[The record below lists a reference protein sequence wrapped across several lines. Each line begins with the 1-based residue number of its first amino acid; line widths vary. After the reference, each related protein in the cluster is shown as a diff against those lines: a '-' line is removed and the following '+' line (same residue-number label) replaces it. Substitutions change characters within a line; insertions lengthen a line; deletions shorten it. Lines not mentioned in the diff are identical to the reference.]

1 MELSIPF
8 GEVCCRGKR
17 KKRGIRIEKF
27 RTKFR
32 KCSLVGRQ
40 YSLVGFTL
48 AKFDVTAD
56 QMDVWRRI

>member
-1 MELSIPF
+1 MGRYAIEAK
-8 GEVCCRGKR
+8 E
-17 KKRGIRIEKF
+17 KKKGGIRSEKF
-27 RTKFR
+27 LTKFR